1 MVRYSHKEANMADN
15 SNNNSDVQYEH
26 GPYIVFDDGST
37 YAFAE
42 DTFIAVL
49 TQDGEDHLNDA
60 MDFNAVHDDDAVYI
74 SMGDLIE
81 AYNQV
86 HGADIGRVRTNF
98 TGL

>member
-1 MVRYSHKEANMADN
+1 MADN

-37 YAFAE
+37 YAWAE
-42 DTFIAVL
+42 DAFIAVL

-60 MDFNAVHDDDAVYI
+60 NDFNAVHDDDAVYI

-86 HGADIGRVRTNF
+86 HGSDIGRVRTNF

>member
-1 MVRYSHKEANMADN
+1 MADN